1 MSSTPHSTS
10 GSAGQRDESGA
21 DQTSLGS
28 AEDEG
33 EHPSSLAGGVE
44 VELILEA
51 PDCDPPA
58 EGWLE
63 PMLSKAAFV
72 ASAPAGSIN
81 LLVVG
86 DEQMAA
92 YHEQY
97 CQVPGTTDVITF
109 DHRPADQTPQG
120 AKDPSNIGDLEG
132 DLILCVDEA
141 ARQAAERG
149 HSARQ
154 ELLLYAVHGLLHL
167 LGEDDHDPA
176 AYEQMHARE
185 DLILTAIGQG
195 PLFAR
200 PNPSDA
206 NSNGTLD

>member
-1 MSSTPHSTS
+1 MSSTPHSSS
-10 GSAGQRDESGA
+10 GSGSENDPRA
-21 DQTSLGS
+21 DQAS
-28 AEDEG
+28 ASSADDEG
-33 EHPSSLAGGVE
+33 EHPTSLAGGLE

-58 EGWLE
+58 AGWLE

-72 ASAPAGSIN
+72 ASAPSGAIN

-109 DHRPADQTPQG
+109 DHRFPENTPQG
-120 AKDPSNIGDLEG
+120 AGSLDDIADLDG
-132 DLILCVDEA
+132 DLILCIDEA
-141 ARQAAERG
+141 IRQAAERG
-149 HSARQ
+149 HSVRQ

-200 PNPSDA
+200 PNQPDA
-206 NSNGTLD
+206 IEADKP